1 MKDGQGMALL
11 GEPTRQSQGKT
22 GSSNELR
29 AVLYAVPGF
38 LLTQLHQRSCI

>member
-1 MKDGQGMALL
+1 MKNGQGMAML
-11 GEPTRQSQGKT
+11 GERQSQGKT
-22 GSSNELR
+22 GSSNELS